1 MALQN
6 MIKYRNLIFV
16 FLFIFSA
23 ILFGA
28 VSCKSSK
35 AERRADY
42 RLAIV
47 LVIDQMRPDYFTRY
61 GHLFTGGLDRIQKNG
76 AVFLNGYHDHRMT
89 ATAVGH
95 ATISTGLLPSHHG
108 VVGNYWYDR
117 LEKRRVYSSG
127 DSLAP
132 VIDHPKADG
141 QSPKRLLRA
150 TVGDWLKRESPSSK
164 VVSIALKDR
173 AATFMGGLHPD
184 AAFWIDFETGDLVTS
199 AYYMKKCPA
208 FIDSLNNSNFVRDFN
223 GSKWEKLL
231 PDSVY
236 HNNESDDAIAAHDA
250 REKTF
255 PHSIGDS
262 KLEPNEK
269 YYEELFTS
277 PFGDSI
283 SIEFAKKSVLE
294 YQMGQDDTPDILWL
308 GCLSADYVG
317 HSFGPNS
324 DEVQDYYLRLDK
336 YLADFFAFLD
346 SLCGAEN
353 YFVALSSDHG
363 VMPFP
368 EYLNSQGIASHR
380 LSLDTLKSRVLKIGN
395 QISEGHGLKENI
407 LRYEGIDLLIEY
419 KKLPSN
425 SPDYAEVE
433 QKLAEEIKK
442 LPDVADVYTRSELI
456 SGNSDRPYFSI
467 YKNNFHPTRG
477 GDLQIRLNENV
488 LLIKGSTGTT
498 HLTPYK
504 YDTQVPIVFVG
515 SGIKPGNFSDSVR
528 TVDIAPTIFELLG
541 YSPAKNLDGKSL
553 CEKFREF

>member
-1 MALQN
+1 M
-6 MIKYRNLIFV
+6 KYQILKFALIFA
-16 FLFIFSA
+16 LPA
-23 ILFGA
+23 LLFGA
-28 VSCKSSK
+28 FSCKTSK
-35 AERRADY
+35 AEKNTDY
-42 RLAIV
+42 RLAVV

-61 GHLFTGGLDRIQKNG
+61 GHLYTGGLDRIQKNG
-76 AVFLNGYHDHRMT
+76 AVFLNGYHDHSMT

-117 LEKRRVYSSG
+117 LERRRVYSSG

-132 VIDHPKADG
+132 VINHPKADG

-184 AAFWIDFETGDLVTS
+184 AAFWIDFETGNLVTS
-199 AYYMKKCPA
+199 SYYMKKCPA

-223 GSKWEKLL
+223 GSQWQRLS

-236 HNNESDDAIAAHDA
+236 QNNESDAAIAAHDA

-255 PHSIGDS
+255 PHSIGNP

-283 SIEFAKKSVLE
+283 SIEFARQAVLRF
-294 YQMGQDDTPDILWL
+294 QLGRDDAPDILWL

-336 YLADFFAFLD
+336 YLAEFFTFLD

-368 EYLNSQGIASHR
+368 EYLISQGNESHR
-380 LSLDTLKSRVLKIGN
+380 LSLDTLKSRVLKVGK
-395 QISEGHGLKENI
+395 QAAEEFGVKENI
-407 LRYEGIDLLIEY
+407 LRFEGIDLLIEY
-419 KKLPSN
+419 NKLPRN
-425 SPDYAEVE
+425 SPNYAEVE
-433 QKLAEEIKK
+433 NKLAEEIKK
-442 LPDVADVYTRSELI
+442 LPDVADVFTRSELA
-456 SGNSDRPYFSI
+456 SGNSDRPYFSL

-488 LLIKGSTGTT
+488 LLISGLTGTT

-504 YDTQVPIVFVG
+504 YDTQVPIVFMG

-541 YSPAKNLDGKSL
+541 YSPENNLDGQSL
-553 CEKFREF
+553 YEKLKEF